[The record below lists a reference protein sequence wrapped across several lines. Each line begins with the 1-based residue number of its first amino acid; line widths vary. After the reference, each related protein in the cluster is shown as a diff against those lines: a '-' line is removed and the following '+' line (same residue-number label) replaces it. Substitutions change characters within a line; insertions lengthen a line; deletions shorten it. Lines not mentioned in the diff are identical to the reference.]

1 MFRRARALGRRK
13 PHAPHR
19 PPSPPAGAPRRSRGP
34 ASVSGRPE
42 LLPRPGVALARRFE
56 REFVSGREVKNAVE
70 VGESDGVLP
79 AARKQADAR
88 LFLAVCTPTRRAWPE
103 RTRLPLAFVRVACVA
118 SFLSGPPFCLVL

>member
-1 MFRRARALGRRK
+1 M
-13 PHAPHR
+13 
-19 PPSPPAGAPRRSRGP
+19 
-34 ASVSGRPE
+34 
-42 LLPRPGVALARRFE
+42 ALARRFE